1 MDRDIRIENIMNDI
15 KVNQLLLNQTDYKA
29 IKHSEGL
36 ISEEEYAETKA
47 MRQQYRDKINRL
59 EEEIASL
66 TNE

>member
-1 MDRDIRIENIMNDI
+1 MDERIEYLMSQIRGY
-15 KVNQLLLNQTDYKA
+15 QLLLNESDYKA

-36 ISEEEYAETKA
+36 IPEDEYAETKA
-47 MRQQYRDKINRL
+47 MRQEYRNKINEL